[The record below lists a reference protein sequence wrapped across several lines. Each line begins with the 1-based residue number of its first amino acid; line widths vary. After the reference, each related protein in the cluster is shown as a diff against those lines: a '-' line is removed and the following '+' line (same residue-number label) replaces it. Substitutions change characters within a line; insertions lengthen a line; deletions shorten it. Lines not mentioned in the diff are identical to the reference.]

1 VHMCIAVAPLDKAPL
16 DASPLQFARH
26 IAMRPSVHDHMC
38 HLCTNASH
46 LQVFQSIAGEAD
58 EIDLNGRKVS
68 SRAYCSW

>member
-1 VHMCIAVAPLDKAPL
+1 MLL
-16 DASPLQFARH
+16 L
-26 IAMRPSVHDHMC
+26 
-38 HLCTNASH
+38 